1 MRRQL
6 DNIGAMSVQNHQH
19 RRPLGPIGNAEK
31 MLPLGAVR
39 LAFCQGSNSWIRQRC
54 DKQESVEHAVEKAP
68 APRGQ
73 SRPTEFKQSCGVGR
87 KEERLKKE
95 VSYHRAALGFI
106 VQRFHNLVPACGAIG
121 RLLQK
126 TLTEQTH
133 GAMPSRQICAFA
145 ILR

>member
-6 DNIGAMSVQNHQH
+6 DDVGTMSVQNHQH
-19 RRPLGPIGNAEK
+19 RRPVGPIGNAEK
-31 MLPLGAVR
+31 MLPLRAVR
-39 LAFCQGSNSWIRQRC
+39 PAFGKGSDPWIRQRC

-73 SRPTEFKQSCGVGR
+73 CRPTALKQSCGVGR

-106 VQRFHNLVPACGAIG
+106 VQRFHNLLPARGAIG
-121 RLLQK
+121 RLFQK